1 MELFVDILKI
11 TIPALI
17 VALTS
22 YFIIKQLNHSSS
34 DKKIQKIK
42 AKTHKEILLL
52 RLQAYERLILLMER
66 ITPDNLVMRIDT
78 TGLNVSDFHLELLSI
93 IRAEFDHNISQQLY
107 VSDKVWQEASNAKE
121 EVSKLINVSFHQVEN
136 PSILAISKKIVETHL
151 QSDLPTLKAITA
163 IKAEARQLF

>member
-1 MELFVDILKI
+1 MELFIDILKI

-17 VALTS
+17 VAFTS
-22 YFIIKQLNHSSS
+22 YYLIKQLTVSASE
-34 DKKIQKIK
+34 KKYIGIK
-42 AKTHKEILLL
+42 AKNQKEILLL

-78 TGLNVSDFHLELLSI
+78 NGLNVNEFHLELLAI

-107 VSDKVWQEASNAKE
+107 VSDLIWQVTCSAKE
-121 EVSKLINVSFHQVEN
+121 EVSKLINFSFQQIEDT
-136 PSILAISKKIVETHL
+136 SILSMSKKIVEAHL
-151 QSDLPTLKAITA
+151 QSTLPTLKAIIA